1 MTSDIGII
9 KAARMTRVE
18 RTIGSEPKRDS
29 KIQVETPTH
38 LAAVLD
44 FASGPIVM
52 PAGTANLEVYGSEGA
67 LMPPDPNTFGGLIR
81 LKKLSSRG
89 WEGVTIAR
97 PYATNLRGIGLTG
110 MANTIRTDRFA
121 RAAHSNTIR
130 SKSSELGTQVS
141 ASSQLKRPPV
151 RPHALPNVHSESIF

>member
-52 PAGTANLEVYGSEGA
+52 PAGTANLEVYGSEGV
-67 LMPPDPNTFGGLIR
+67 LMPPDPNTFGGPIR
-81 LKKLSSRG
+81 LKN
-89 WEGVTIAR
+89 WAR
-97 PYATNLRGIGLTG
+97 EAGKGSQSPDLTPQ
-110 MANTIRTDRFA
+110 T
-121 RAAHSNTIR
+121 
-130 SKSSELGTQVS
+130 
-141 ASSQLKRPPV
+141 
-151 RPHALPNVHSESIF
+151 